1 MTNTFDLSGKV
12 ALVAGAS
19 RGIGEE
25 TAKLLAKHGATVIA
39 ASRKVGDCEKVAEA
53 IRAAGGKARALKLH
67 LGEAADH
74 DAVLASI
81 EKQEGRLDILVNN
94 GATNPYFGP
103 AGETSESAWDKTVE
117 VNLKGPFFLTA
128 KAIPLMKKNGGG
140 AVVNVASVNGVRP
153 GFWQGVYSIT
163 KAAVISMTQV
173 YAQEYG
179 VDGVRVNALCPG
191 LTDTKLA
198 SGLMTDP
205 EKLQEMMQRTFSIPR
220 VAQPAEMAAA
230 ILYLASD
237 EAGYV
242 TGQTLTVDGGY
253 LARGAL

>member
-1 MTNTFDLSGKV
+1 MTFDLSGKV

-39 ASRKVGDCEKVAEA
+39 ASRKVEDCERVAEA
-53 IRAAGGKARALKLH
+53 IRKDGGKARAMKLH
-67 LGEAADH
+67 LGESADH

-81 EKQEGRLDILVNN
+81 EKEEGRLDILVNN

-103 AGETSESAWDKTVE
+103 AAETDEARWDKTVE
-117 VNLKGPFFLTA
+117 VNLKGPFLLTA

-179 VDGVRVNALCPG
+179 VEGVRVNALCPG

-205 EKLQEMMQRTFSIPR
+205 EKLNEMMQRNFSIPR
-220 VAQPAEMAAA
+220 VAQPEEMAAA

-242 TGQTLTVDGGY
+242 TGQTLVVDGGY